1 MVTSCPC
8 AAKPAASAR
17 PTAPLPMTPTRV
29 GSMARRLRLCR
40 EDRLE
45 LGLELALR
53 IGADDL
59 LGDRAVLEEDQRRDR
74 EDLVGHRGL
83 LVLVDVE
90 LDDLQRIALLAGDLL
105 EHGGDHPAGPA

>member
-1 MVTSCPC
+1 M
-8 AAKPAASAR
+8 
-17 PTAPLPMTPTRV
+17 
-29 GSMARRLRLCR
+29 GSFEWGWVERGRARRLRAPDDVPAPRRLSCSGR
-40 EDRLE
+40 EGRLE

-53 IGADDL
+53 VGADDL

-90 LDDLQRIALLAGDLL
+90 LDDLQRLALLAGDLL
-105 EHGGDHPAGPA
+105 EYRSDHAARSTPRR